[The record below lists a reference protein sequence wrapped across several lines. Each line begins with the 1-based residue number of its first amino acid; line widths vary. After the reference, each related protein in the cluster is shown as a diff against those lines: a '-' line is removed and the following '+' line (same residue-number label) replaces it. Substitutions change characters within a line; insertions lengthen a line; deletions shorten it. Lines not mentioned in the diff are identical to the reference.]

1 MRVANFSK
9 TEFFFI
15 VFNLW
20 LKIVPF
26 VNADFSIFD
35 FLNFLCSQKI
45 IQEINMKIM
54 LEIYQNY

>member
-9 TEFFFI
+9 TEIFFNI
-15 VFNLW
+15 IKMW

-26 VNADFSIFD
+26 GNADFSIFE
-35 FLNFLCSQKI
+35 FLNFSCSQKI
-45 IQEINMKIM
+45 IQEIKMKIM